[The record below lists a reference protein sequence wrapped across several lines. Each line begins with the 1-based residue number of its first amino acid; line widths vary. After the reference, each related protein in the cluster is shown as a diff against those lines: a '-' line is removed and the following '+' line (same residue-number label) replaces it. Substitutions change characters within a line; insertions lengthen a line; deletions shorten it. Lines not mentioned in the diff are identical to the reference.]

1 MSIAGSN
8 VALGGTIT
16 AATIASLRFKALFR
30 SRFDSRYEPIS
41 GGS

>member
-16 AATIASLRFKALFR
+16 AATIKR
-30 SRFDSRYEPIS
+30 SSKHSSGQTFDSRYEPIS